1 MQKQDE
7 DWFDDIDE
15 KMMSFKN
22 KIYNWIRDVEHDEN
36 KERKNVI

>member
-15 KMMSFKN
+15 KMISFKN
-22 KIYNWIRDVEHDEN
+22 KIHNWIRNAEHEG
-36 KERKNVI
+36 KE